1 MYFKLQKFTSQ
12 KLVNLA
18 AVFYVRNALEV
29 VYEHLWFEKFFRG
42 LYPRTPVKRGGR
54 TWGEKGEGRE
64 GKGREGKGR
73 EGKGRK
79 WCPLVSI

>member
-12 KLVNLA
+12 KLANLA

-42 LYPRTPVKRGGR
+42 LYPRTPFKRGGR
-54 TWGEKGEGRE
+54 TWGEKGR
-64 GKGREGKGR
+64 KGR